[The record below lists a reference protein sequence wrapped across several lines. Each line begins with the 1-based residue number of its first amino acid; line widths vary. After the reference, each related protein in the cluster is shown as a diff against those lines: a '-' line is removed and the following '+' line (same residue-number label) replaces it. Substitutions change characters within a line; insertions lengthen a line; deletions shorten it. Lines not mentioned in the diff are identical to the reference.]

1 MPLADG
7 SVAERL
13 GEMALAGAA
22 RTGDEHVGRF
32 GDETAAGQFQDKG
45 PVDAGVEVKIE
56 LFDGLLRAESGAADP
71 KAELFL
77 FPSGDLVLD
86 EQGEELGVG
95 EPGLDGLAVSVLDRV
110 EDAGESELLEQRD
123 EFGHGLHGISSYWT
137 RVVVW
142 RWKRAEPV

>member
-1 MPLADG
+1 
-7 SVAERL
+7 
-13 GEMALAGAA
+13 MALSRPAG
-22 RTGDEHVGRF
+22 TGDEEIGRF
-32 GDETAAGQFQDKG
+32 FDKAAGGQLLDKG
-45 PVDAGVEVKIE
+45 PVDAGVEVEIE

-71 KAELFL
+71 EAELFL

-137 RVVVW
+137 RMVAG